1 VAAVVRDGSSR
12 VVLLAHPPDP
22 RASDVDGRG
31 SCDEF
36 NTWRGGRLVHKSR
49 LMIRGMRTPLADGC
63 RREVPGN
70 CSGLGHK
77 QRGIRCP
84 HVSVRESGGESSER
98 IAHGAGSG
106 GAAPDV
112 HASDAERER
121 TLALLRDAALA
132 GRLGFEE
139 LADRI
144 VLDLRDQW
152 GDARPPLFGSRTSPR
167 ARRSAR
173 GRSHRRGPGSSFSR
187 WGPCPGRLPSPS
199 RPCGRPAQTTATELP
214 SHAVGGSLI
223 LFAGSVTCPR
233 SRLRRP
239 VGSSR

>member
-1 VAAVVRDGSSR
+1 
-12 VVLLAHPPDP
+12 
-22 RASDVDGRG
+22 
-31 SCDEF
+31 
-36 NTWRGGRLVHKSR
+36 
-49 LMIRGMRTPLADGC
+49 MIRGMRTPLADGC

-121 TLALLRDAALA
+121 TIALLRDAALA

-144 VLDLRDQW
+144 DVAAQ
-152 GDARPPLFGSRTSPR
+152 ARTRAELEPLG
-167 ARRSAR
+167 RRSA
-173 GRSHRRGPGSSFSR
+173 GSRRR
-187 WGPCPGRLPSPS
+187 HQ
-199 RPCGRPAQTTATELP
+199 RP
-214 SHAVGGSLI
+214 
-223 LFAGSVTCPR
+223 
-233 SRLRRP
+233 
-239 VGSSR
+239 